1 MTDDVDTDRVDQTIL
16 ALLWLNLKVTG
27 AAWKGFDWE
36 AMERLHGRGLISNP
50 VSYTHLTLPTNRE
63 V

>member
-27 AAWKGFDWE
+27 AAWKGFDW
-36 AMERLHGRGLISNP
+36 
-50 VSYTHLTLPTNRE
+50 
-63 V
+63 